1 MEVLMC
7 ALPLLWLA
15 SVAWSRHC
23 ESSRLQLLRISRRN
37 GCTLELRRRA
47 LLQAASPGEFPQPR
61 EERVV
66 MWRLAGVPVHVQRSV
81 VGLPLQTDARIDSLT
96 ADEYDG
102 RFSPWFRLDPDSKAP

>member
-1 MEVLMC
+1 MYVLIC

-15 SVAWSRHC
+15 SVAWSCHC
-23 ESSRLQLLRISRRN
+23 ESRRLQLLRISRRN
-37 GCTLELRRRA
+37 GCTLELRRRT
-47 LLQAASPGEFPQPR
+47 LLQAACPGEFPRPR

-81 VGLPLQTDARIDSLT
+81 VGLPLQTDARIDTLT